1 MLKRLLMVCSR
12 VLFVCVLTTGAFEVH
27 AAPLEAVPGVEGQ
40 PLVAQVKRLAQALE
54 AAGAPLPSADA
65 AALARAY
72 DLDAKEAALAV
83 QGVLNQ
89 HVLVD
94 VRINPES
101 RVKVHRGPA
110 AAQLVEQGWSSF
122 LVRVHN
128 EAGVRSALEAESP
141 NAERVYRRSTGKAD
155 PKIDITPG
163 QISDRWMDL
172 ALYHK
177 QPMAAELSGLEV
189 EYAIL
194 EIFSRDRGARE
205 AKLRLHAGQGSQDI
219 GFRDEVSILFRC
231 APSLDVTLEVKDEKD
246 EPTVAAFIFRDSRGR
261 VYPSQSRR
269 LAPDFFFHPQVYRA
283 DGESVR
289 LPAGSY
295 EVECTRGPEYLPQ
308 RRTVEV
314 AIGTTQQS
322 EAFYLKRWAFPRG
335 MGWYS
340 GDHHIHGGGCSHYE
354 SPTAGV
360 TPADM
365 MRQILGEDLNV
376 GCVLSWGPCWYFQK
390 QYFDGKVHELS
401 QPANL
406 MRYDVE
412 VSGFPS
418 SHAGHLCLLRL
429 KEDDYPGTTRI
440 EEWPSWDLPVLQWGK
455 KQGGVV
461 GFSHSGW
468 GLNVETED
476 LPNYVIPPYSGIGAN
491 EYIVDV
497 VHDVVDFIS
506 AVDTPYVW
514 ELNIWY
520 HTLNCGYRAR
530 VSGETDFP
538 CIYGERVGLGRIY
551 CGLDG
556 ELDFDRFCEAI
567 RSGRSYVGDGRSH
580 LVDFRA
586 GGTEVGRGKS
596 ELHLKK
602 SGTVRLT
609 AKAAAYLP
617 QEPSPDL
624 SDVPYATKPY
634 WHIER
639 ARMEGRKVRLEAIV
653 NGEVAASKDLLADGN
668 WSDVVFD
675 VPVER
680 SSWVA
685 LRILPSVHT
694 NPIFVMVDQK
704 PIRASKKSAQ
714 WCLDGVEKC
723 WEQKTPRIREGEQAA
738 ARAAYDVAREA
749 YRKIL
754 AECPA
759 GS

>member
-1 MLKRLLMVCSR
+1 M
-12 VLFVCVLTTGAFEVH
+12 GASGLD
-27 AAPLEAVPGVEGQ
+27 AAPLEPVTAVEGQ

-54 AAGAPLPSADA
+54 AAGAPLGSADA
-65 AALARAY
+65 TALERAY
-72 DLDAKEAALAV
+72 DLDAKAASLAV
-83 QGVLNQ
+83 QEVLNRL
-89 HVLVD
+89 VLVD
-94 VRINPES
+94 VHINPES

-110 AAQLVEQGWSSF
+110 AARLVEQGWSSF

-128 EAGVRSALEAESP
+128 EAGVTSALEAESP
-141 NAERVYRRSTGKAD
+141 NARKGYRRSTGTSE
-155 PKIDITPG
+155 PKIDISAG
-163 QISDRWMDL
+163 QISDRWMEL
-172 ALYHK
+172 ALYQK
-177 QPMAAELSGLEV
+177 QPLSAELSGLEL
-189 EYAIL
+189 EYGIL
-194 EIFSRDRGARE
+194 EIYSRDHGARE
-205 AKLRLHAGQGSQDI
+205 AKLRLHVGQGSQDL
-219 GFRDEVSILFRC
+219 GFRDEVSILFNC
-231 APSLDVTLEVKDEKD
+231 EPSVDLTLGVKDETGA
-246 EPTVAAFIFRDSRGR
+246 PTVAAFIVRDSRGR
-261 VYPSQSRR
+261 VYPAQSRR
-269 LAPDFFFHPQVYRA
+269 LAPDFFFHPQVYRG
-283 DGESVR
+283 DGETVR
-289 LPAGSY
+289 LPAGRY
-295 EVECTRGPEYLPQ
+295 EIECTRGPEYYPQ
-308 RRTVEV
+308 RRTIEI
-314 AIGTTQQS
+314 ASGATEHKET
-322 EAFYLKRWAFPRG
+322 FHLKRWAFPRG
-335 MGWYS
+335 LGWYS

-390 QYFDGKVHELS
+390 QYFEGKVHDLS
-401 QPANL
+401 LPANL

-418 SHAGHLCLLRL
+418 SHTGHLCLLRL
-429 KEDDYPGTTRI
+429 SEDDYPGTTRI
-440 EEWPSWDLPVLQWGK
+440 EEWPSWDLPVLAWGK
-455 KQGGVV
+455 KQGGIV

-468 GLNVETED
+468 GLTVETEE
-476 LPNYVIPPYSGIGAN
+476 LPNYVIPPFNGIGAN

-497 VHDVVDFIS
+497 VHDMVDFIS

-530 VSGETDFP
+530 LSGETDFP

-556 ELDFDRFCEAI
+556 ELDFDRYCEAI

-586 GGTEVGRGKS
+586 GDVEVGRGAS
-596 ELHLKK
+596 ELHLKS

-617 QEPSPDL
+617 EERSPDL
-624 SDVPYATKPY
+624 RGVPYSQKPY

-639 ARMEGRKVRLEAIV
+639 ARQGDGRNVRLEAMV
-653 NGEVAASKDLLADGN
+653 NGEVAASKELLANGSWN
-668 WSDVVFD
+668 DVSFD

-685 LRILPSVHT
+685 LRILPTVHT
-694 NPIFVMVDQK
+694 NPIFVMVDKK
-704 PIRASKKSAQ
+704 PVRASKRSAQ

-723 WEQKTPRIREGEQAA
+723 WEQKKGRIREGERAA
-738 ARAAYDVAREA
+738 ARAAYDVARDA

-754 AECPA
+754 AESP
-759 GS
+759 GRG